1 MTIYAVGIPHVPAQ
15 VIIMRKLTFLFS
27 PLLLITLLFPALAYG
42 VDVKFEDLVGREGL
56 YYKKFTE
63 VPFTGKVTGSIQG
76 SIKDGKWDGPWV
88 GYYANGPLLAKGTMK
103 DGIQDGPWVGYHSNG
118 QSHYRGTLKDGKR
131 DGPWFSYN
139 EDGTVDEKYTGTFK
153 NGVKVK

>member
-1 MTIYAVGIPHVPAQ
+1 VTIYAVGIPHVPAQ

-76 SIKDGKWDGPWV
+76 SFKDGQWDGPWV
-88 GYYANGPLLAKGTMK
+88 GYYPSGPLLAKGTMK
-103 DGIQDGPWVGYHSNG
+103 TVFRTVLGSDTIPMD
-118 QSHYRGTLKDGKR
+118 SHTIEELSRMVR
-131 DGPWFSYN
+131 
-139 EDGTVDEKYTGTFK
+139 ETVLGSVTTKTELWMRNTQESLRT
-153 NGVKVK
+153 V

>member
-1 MTIYAVGIPHVPAQ
+1 
-15 VIIMRKLTFLFS
+15 MRKLTFLFS

-76 SIKDGKWDGPWV
+76 SFKDGKWDGPWV
-88 GYYANGPLLAKGTMK
+88 GYYPSGPLLAKGTMK
-103 DGIQDGPWVGYHSNG
+103 TVFRTVLGSDTIPMD
-118 QSHYRGTLKDGKR
+118 SHTIEELSRMVR
-131 DGPWFSYN
+131 
-139 EDGTVDEKYTGTFK
+139 ETVLGSVTTKTELWMRNTQEPLRT
-153 NGVKVK
+153 V